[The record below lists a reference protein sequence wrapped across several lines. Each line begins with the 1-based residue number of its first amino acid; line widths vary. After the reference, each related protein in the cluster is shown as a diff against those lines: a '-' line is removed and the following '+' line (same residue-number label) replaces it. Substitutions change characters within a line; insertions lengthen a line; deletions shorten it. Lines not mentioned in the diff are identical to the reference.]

1 MKLMQFFSSSLL
13 LLCCA
18 LLFNGGISIVN
29 GNLITDTC
37 GKIVAKDPNVELQF
51 CIKTLESDPTS
62 HGSKDLQALGES
74 TINLIKAKATGII
87 STIEK
92 LNSSTTDPK
101 VQKALQDCEETY
113 SDALDDIGEAYGSFV
128 NFDYGSANIKLSAT
142 LDDASTCQ
150 GSFKDVGAQ
159 FPLVDETKYFS
170 EIVDIGLAI
179 TNMFP

>member
-1 MKLMQFFSSSLL
+1 MQLFSSSLL

-18 LLFNGGISIVN
+18 LFFSSGVSIVN
-29 GNLITDTC
+29 GDLITDTC
-37 GKIVAKDPNVELQF
+37 GKIAAKDPNVELQF
-51 CIKTLESDPTS
+51 CITTLQSDPTS
-62 HGSKDLQALGES
+62 HGAKDLQALGES
-74 TINLIKAKATGII
+74 VINLIKAKATDIN
-87 STIEK
+87 STIKK

-113 SDALDDIGEAYGSFV
+113 TNALDDIGEAYSSFV
-128 NFDYGSANIKLSAT
+128 KSDYGSANIKLSAT

-150 GSFKDVGAQ
+150 DSFKDVGAA
-159 FPLVDETKYFS
+159 FPLVDETKYYS